1 MSAGV
6 STGTVRGDG
15 DDFLGRGWAFP
26 VRAQGGSVPFAADDE
41 DIHQAILLILQTAP
55 GERVMLPTFGCRIN
69 ELVFAAGNAS
79 SLGLAELYAREALET
94 WEPRV
99 QVAAVTARIDPT
111 QPDRMLVSIDYVVR
125 DRNRPDNLV
134 YPFYLKS

>member
-1 MSAGV
+1 MSAI
-6 STGTVRGDG
+6 RGNG

-26 VRAQGGSVPFAADDE
+26 VRVQGGRVLFAADDQ
-41 DIHQAILLILQTAP
+41 DIRQAILLILQTAP

-79 SLGLAELYAREALET
+79 SLSLAQLYVREALEQ
-94 WEPRV
+94 WEPRI
-99 QVAAVTARIDPT
+99 QVAAVAASIDT
-111 QPDRMLVSIDYVVR
+111 KQPNCMLISVDYVVR

-134 YPFYLKS
+134 YPFYLQS

>member
-1 MSAGV
+1 MCI
-6 STGTVRGDG
+6 RD
-15 DDFLGRGWAFP
+15 R
-26 VRAQGGSVPFAADDE
+26 GGSVMFAADDE
-41 DIHQAILLILQTAP
+41 DIRQAILLILQTAP

-79 SLGLAELYAREALET
+79 SLSLAQLYAREALEQ
-94 WEPRV
+94 WEPRI
-99 QVAAVTARIDPT
+99 QVAGVGASIDPAA
-111 QPDRMLVSIDYVVR
+111 PDCMLISVDYVVR

>member
-1 MSAGV
+1 MN
-6 STGTVRGDG
+6 TTRNRG

-26 VRAQGGSVPFAADDE
+26 VQVQGGRVQFAVDAE
-41 DIHQAILLILQTAP
+41 DIRQAILLILQTAP
-55 GERVMLPTFGCRIN
+55 GERALLPNFGCRIN

-79 SLGLAELYAREALET
+79 TLSLGELYAREALEQ
-94 WEPRV
+94 WEPRI
-99 QVAAVTARIDPT
+99 QVIAVTAAIDPRQT
-111 QPDRMLVSIDYVVR
+111 NCMLITIEYLIR